1 MKSIILR
8 PPFFLSFTKVDFFI
22 FGILYFYIKSK
33 ISLLIS
39 SAKVAGVL
47 NTLQTK
53 VNFEIAIVFAIQI
66 RPCIDISFA
75 DQMFRIFLKESSRSK
90 KFFWL
95 QVAHHKRSRH
105 LEHRRVLHL
114 ISSFELCLVDGVKIL
129 VTTTILTLTGLFL
142 TQKSF
147 RTGPA
152 T

>member
-1 MKSIILR
+1 MSYPNKVKSIILR

-53 VNFEIAIVFAIQI
+53 VNFEIAIVFAIRI

-75 DQMFRIFLKESSRSK
+75 DQMFRIFLKESGRSK
-90 KFFWL
+90 KFFSL

-105 LEHRRVLHL
+105 LEHRGVLHL
-114 ISSFELCLVDGVKIL
+114 TLFRQELYFPDVEVGNHSATCDVIIFD
-129 VTTTILTLTGLFL
+129 VTRLF
-142 TQKSF
+142 
-147 RTGPA
+147 
-152 T
+152 